1 MNSDAKYFVALNT
14 NIKIGPARFKKLL
27 AYFGSAKNA
36 WQGKYLDYQ
45 RAGILEKEIIESI
58 FETREKIDPD
68 EEMAKLKEEKIDV
81 ITIKD
86 KRYPKLLSEIYNP
99 PALLYI
105 KGELKPED
113 ELSLAIVGTR
123 KLSNYGRQITPKI
136 ASYLARNQ
144 ITIISGLALGID
156 SLAHRAALDAGGRT
170 IAVLAGGVDEL
181 SIYPP
186 INRKLALEIVQKK
199 KGAIIS
205 EQHIGTPCL
214 KQYFPARNRIIAG
227 FSLGT
232 LVVEAPGQ
240 SGALITAKLAL
251 DADREVFAVPGNIL
265 SPQSLG
271 PNNLIKMGAKTVTG
285 PEDILDELNIKEIY
299 SQMKAKEVLP
309 EGKLEK
315 IIFKIL
321 SADPMHIDKII
332 KKAKLDTSAVI
343 SALTMMEIK
352 GHVKNLGAGNYVK
365 K

>member
-1 MNSDAKYFVALNT
+1 MSEDTKFFVALNS

-27 AYFGSAKNA
+27 AYFDSAKAA
-36 WQGKYLDYQ
+36 WNGKYLDYQ
-45 RAGILEKEIIESI
+45 RSGIIEKEVIESI
-58 FETREKIDPD
+58 FETRENIDPD
-68 EEMAKLKEEKIDV
+68 EEMEKLEKEGIKI
-81 ITIKD
+81 ITIND
-86 KRYPKLLSEIYNP
+86 KKYPKILSEIYNP

-113 ELSLAIVGTR
+113 EASLAVVGTR

-136 ASYLARNQ
+136 AGYLARNQ
-144 ITIISGLALGID
+144 ITIVSGLALGID
-156 SLAHRAALDAGGRT
+156 SLAHRAAIEAGGRT
-170 IAVLAGGVDEL
+170 IAVLAGGIDEQ

-186 INRKLALEIVQKK
+186 INRRLASEIIKKK

-227 FSLGT
+227 LALGT
-232 LVVEAPGQ
+232 VVIEAPQQ

-265 SPQSLG
+265 SPQSIG
-271 PNNLIKMGAKTVTG
+271 PNNLIKMGAKAVTS
-285 PEDILDELNIKEIY
+285 PEDVLDELNIKEIF
-299 SQMKAKEVLP
+299 SQRKAQEILP

-315 IIFKIL
+315 VIFEVL
-321 SADPMHIDKII
+321 TSDPLHIDKII
-332 KKAKLDTSAVI
+332 KKAKLDTSAVT

-352 GHVKNLGAGNYVK
+352 GLVKNLGAGNFVK